1 MINFLKLVPL
11 FASLNDDELDV
22 IVRLSS
28 KVKYPKNKII
38 FIENEEGSELYIILK
53 GSIKVSKI
61 SEGGEEMIL
70 AILKEGDFFGDMSLL
85 DGKPRSATVTSNED
99 SILMLIS
106 GKSFEKVIEKHPRIA
121 LKLLR
126 ELTLRLRK
134 ADDLIGNLAFLDV
147 TGRIAGILLQ
157 FAEEY
162 GQKTEEGVLIK
173 SRPTHQAIANMI
185 GASRETVTRV
195 LKQLEDK
202 KYISMSGKD
211 ITIFDK
217 ENIKDFF

>member
-38 FIENEEGSELYIILK
+38 FIENEEGNELYIIIK
-53 GSIKVSKI
+53 GSIKIARI
-61 SEGGEEMIL
+61 SEGGEEMVL

-85 DGKPRSATVTSNED
+85 DGKPRSATVFSNED
-99 SILMLIS
+99 SELMLIS
-106 GKSFEKVIEKHPRIA
+106 GKNFEKVIEKHPRIA
-121 LKLLR
+121 LKLLK
-126 ELTLRLRK
+126 ELTSRLRK
-134 ADDLIGNLAFLDV
+134 ADDLIGNLAFLNV
-147 TGRIAGILLQ
+147 TGRIAGILLE

-162 GQKTEEGVLIK
+162 GQKTEEGVIIK

-211 ITIFDK
+211 ITILDK

>member
-162 GQKTEEGVLIK
+162 GQKTEEGVFIK